1 MSCCGRKRIVQ
12 KASPTPRPTARG
24 RPPVATRLEPA
35 APRSGQTSGQTATK
49 AGAGKIRVQY
59 LGGNNIQVRGT
70 ASGRAYAFSPRERT
84 LWVDA
89 ADARVLL
96 RTRFFRPADGG

>member
-1 MSCCGRKRIVQ
+1 
-12 KASPTPRPTARG
+12 
-24 RPPVATRLEPA
+24 
-35 APRSGQTSGQTATK
+35 
-49 AGAGKIRVQY
+49 VQY

-96 RTRFFRPADGG
+96 RTRFFRPADSG